1 MSSALHTT
9 PDGLVNSRRGLASAF
24 LKEIGRNPLKYDF
37 VGVVDPEQRPVLE
50 GYSAFPARVQVIMEC
65 IIGTPTLAK
74 VAFPLMAWRRR

>member
-1 MSSALHTT
+1 MVSST
-9 PDGLVNSRRGLASAF
+9 PVAASRRLS
-24 LKEIGRNPLKYDF
+24 LKRLGGNPLKYDF

-74 VAFPLMAWRRR
+74 VVFPLMGWRRR